1 MSPPGAARRWR
12 RIRGGWKLGTRA
24 AIAANDVFL
33 RLLIGASPR
42 LAMRVMDRQFQKD
55 AAAIREMAAAWRK
68 RDTESQ
74 A

>member
-1 MSPPGAARRWR
+1 M
-12 RIRGGWKLGTRA
+12 GTRA